1 MEPEREQPTQ
11 AWLDELDAIVA
22 GHDSPAAHDDELLQ
36 LTQRLASGLKP
47 LQGLDEEAEQRR
59 QHLLRR
65 LRARPAQTMRRRVYR
80 PRFALLV
87 AALLVVVL
95 VSGVFGAGRLWGT
108 AGQVWNAATSLNQLQ
123 GISVASLSRPHA
135 GLHPLPLLPTALP
148 AGTQSAAYGV
158 ITDDHDRNLL
168 KVFVADYRV
177 AGQDVSLYE
186 QPSGFFFISPSAQ
199 TVPIGGGLE
208 GQVFWDTTG
217 THALQWYQDEMIC
230 QLTSTLPVEQL
241 VALARLFQP
250 IMNWDLIR

>member
-1 MEPEREQPTQ
+1 MTPEHDQPTQ
-11 AWLDELDAIVA
+11 AWLDELDAIIA
-22 GHDSPAAHDDELLQ
+22 GHDSPAARDDELLQ
-36 LTQRLASGLKP
+36 LAQRLASGLKP
-47 LQGLDEEAEQRR
+47 LQGMDEAAEQRR
-59 QHLLRR
+59 QRLLRR
-65 LRARPAQTMRRRVYR
+65 LRARPAQAARRRVYR
-80 PRFALLV
+80 LRFAPLV
-87 AALLVVVL
+87 AVMLAVILI
-95 VSGVFGAGRLWGT
+95 SGMFGAGRLWGA

-123 GISVASLSRPHA
+123 GVSVASLSRPHA

-186 QPSGFFFISPSAQ
+186 QPSSFFFIAPSAH
-199 TVPIGGGLE
+199 TVAIGDLE
-208 GQVFWDTTG
+208 GQVFEDNAG
-217 THALQWYQDEMIC
+217 THALQWYQDEIIC

-250 IMNWDLIR
+250 IKNWDLIR

>member
-1 MEPEREQPTQ
+1 MTPEHDQPTQ

-22 GHDSPAAHDDELLQ
+22 GHESQAAQDDELLQ
-36 LTQRLASGLKP
+36 LARRLTSGLKP
-47 LQGLDEEAEQRR
+47 LQRLDEGAEQRR
-59 QHLLRR
+59 QRLLRR
-65 LRARPAQTMRRRVYR
+65 LRAQPAQTARRRVYR
-80 PRFALLV
+80 SRSALLA

-95 VSGVFGAGRLWGT
+95 ISGVFGAGRLWST

-123 GISVASLSRPHA
+123 GISVASLARPHA

-148 AGTQSAAYGV
+148 AETQSAAYGV

-186 QPSGFFFISPSAQ
+186 QPSSFFFIAPSAQ
-199 TVPIGGGLE
+199 TVPIGALE
-208 GQVFWDTTG
+208 GQVFEDNAG

-230 QLTSTLPVEQL
+230 QLTSRLPVEQL

-250 IMNWDLIR
+250 IKDWDLIR